1 MLTHATLAAAL
12 GLAAQPAA
20 AGETP
25 AAATIREA
33 LNARNLKT
41 VTRLRSLCVCL
52 IDTYAPGAPD
62 KVKCEAVIRTA
73 GYLHAYDGTAA
84 VLQQFQVS
92 GASGSGVDLKFR
104 SACGSAL
111 RCSGAAALL
120 SPWRVR
126 RALRAVAS

>member
-1 MLTHATLAAAL
+1 MLTHASLAAAL

-20 AGETP
+20 TGESP
-25 AAATIREA
+25 AAAKTREA
-33 LNARNLKT
+33 LNARNLAT

-52 IDTYAPGAPD
+52 IDRYAPNAPG
-62 KVKCEAVIRTA
+62 KIQCEALIRVA

-84 VLQQFQVS
+84 ILQQFQVTG
-92 GASGSGVDLKFR
+92 GAGGGVDLRFR

-126 RALRAVAS
+126 RALRAVAP

>member
-1 MLTHATLAAAL
+1 MLTHASLAAAL

-41 VTRLRSLCVCL
+41 VTRLRSLAVCMV
-52 IDTYAPGAPD
+52 DNYSPSAPD
-62 KVKCEAVIRTA
+62 KLKCEAVIRTA
-73 GYLHAYDGTAA
+73 AYLHAYDGTAA
-84 VLQQFQVS
+84 VLQQFQVT
-92 GASGSGVDLKFR
+92 GASGSGIDLKFR
-104 SACGSAL
+104 SAAQSAL
-111 RCSGAAALL
+111 RASGASAAL

-126 RALRAVAS
+126 RALRAVAP

>member
-1 MLTHATLAAAL
+1 MLTHASLAAAL

-33 LNARNLKT
+33 QNARNLKT
-41 VTRLRSLCVCL
+41 VTRLRSLAVCL

-62 KVKCEAVIRTA
+62 QVKCEAVIRTA
-73 GYLHAYDGTAA
+73 GYLRACDGTAA
-84 VLQQFQVS
+84 ILQQFQVTG
-92 GASGSGVDLKFR
+92 GAGGGVDLRFR
-104 SACGSAL
+104 SAAQSAL
-111 RCSGAAALL
+111 RASGAAAIL